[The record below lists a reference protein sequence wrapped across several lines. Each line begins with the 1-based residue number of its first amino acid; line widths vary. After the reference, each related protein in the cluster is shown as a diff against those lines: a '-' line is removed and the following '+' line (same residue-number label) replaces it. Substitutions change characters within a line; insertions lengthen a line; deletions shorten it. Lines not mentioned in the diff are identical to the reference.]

1 MNHAFMITSAVNTKF
16 GVYTSEQRLQ
26 QTIETIASVKQHV
39 PDASIFLIEMAAIP
53 LTAAQRNTLEPL
65 VSQIVDFDD
74 NEDVKAIFLSENWD
88 LVKNTTE
95 VMCFRMTLEQL
106 QGAGAFEGIDR
117 IHKLSGRYQLSNN
130 FDVKR
135 YEQYPDKI
143 VTTHPYASQFPLQ
156 LTQVTNQYMSRLWSW
171 PTSLMAEVL
180 DVYEQGLDYIAGRI
194 AAGGYCDIE
203 HMLFKFL
210 PQQHIQEFDKVGVKG
225 NIGPNGAPVDD

>member
-1 MNHAFMITSAVNTKF
+1 MITSAVNTKF

-117 IHKLSGRYQLSNN
+117 IHKLSGRYQLSKN

-171 PTSLMAEVL
+171 PTALMPAVL

-210 PQQHIQEFDKVGVKG
+210 PPQHIQEFDKVGVKG

>member
-39 PDASIFLIEMAAIP
+39 PDAQIFLIEMAAIP
-53 LTAAQRNTLEPL
+53 LTDAQRNTLEPL

-106 QGAGAFEGIDR
+106 QDAGAFEGIDR
-117 IHKLSGRYQLSNN
+117 IHKLSGRYQLSKN

-171 PTSLMAEVL
+171 PTALMPAVL

-210 PQQHIQEFDKVGVKG
+210 PPQHIQEFDKVGVKG

>member
-117 IHKLSGRYQLSNN
+117 IHKLSGRYQLSKN

-171 PTSLMAEVL
+171 PTALMPAVL

-210 PQQHIQEFDKVGVKG
+210 PPQHIQEFDKVGVKG